1 MRSTSLAQFRRR
13 FAAACML
20 LLAGPALAAGA
31 PPPGAL
37 HIAALLSMTGYE
49 QPLSVS
55 AREGMDLALDEANRR
70 SDGPPIAADIYDEA
84 SNSGGAAKA
93 AQAAAASPAVLALG
107 SLFTFLHVVEGPILA
122 NAGMAALATA
132 TSDVITR
139 NATTF
144 RVNYKNTQESGLMA
158 TYLDRVLGQRR
169 ADVIVV
175 DDGYGAA
182 LRAGFDAA
190 AQRLQLDVTYLTF
203 RTPAEAAAAADTV
216 IHDPGHPAV
225 ALLMLDNDAARL
237 LALLRRG
244 GVTAPVIGPI
254 ALGGSVFAGAVAK
267 EAEEQHHPGAL
278 TDGVYATSPV
288 ILDSAGA
295 VTLGFAARYRARY
308 GHDPDWAAT
317 TWHDTAVLAI
327 AAIRHAAAN
336 GAHDTAA
343 LRRAVLAY
351 LQSLDGPAHAV
362 QGALGPIWFDQDRSK
377 VPAPIRVGRFSAG
390 KFESAPLQIVPVAA
404 PASSEIASGAVFE
417 MAPQRFARLQRVVYS
432 GIFLNEVP
440 HIDIAKSSFGADF
453 YVWLRYARDAGHDA
467 IDPADINF
475 PNMISGSFDPAR
487 PAETGVMPDGTVYRL
502 WRVQGEFRN
511 DFDLH
516 NFPFDQQRLELP
528 FFNASGA
535 SDRIVYVLD
544 RRSNAAATSP
554 LSLVASA
561 TAFTALTQWQPLGG
575 TERRDNLVT
584 PSTLGDPRL
593 AVSQGFRELAGFVA
607 EFRVK
612 RLALSTV
619 VKSLM
624 PLLLMTLIIYTTLH
638 FPPVLIKEKVTVAVT
653 GALSGAVLLVAI
665 NTQLG
670 SVGYTIAIEYAF
682 FVFFGLTTFS
692 IVAALAAHHLRHIKH
707 DHFALATETGARVV
721 FALAVACLVVG
732 ALIVSPAAG
741 AWP

>member
-1 MRSTSLAQFRRR
+1 MRSTSIAQFRRL
-13 FAAACML
+13 FALAGML
-20 LLAGPALAAGA
+20 LLAGPATGA
-31 PPPGAL
+31 DTPPGAL
-37 HIAALLSMTGYE
+37 HIAAMLSMTGYE
-49 QPLSVS
+49 LPLSRS
-55 AREGMDLALDEANRR
+55 AREGMDLTLDEARGR
-70 SDGPPIAADIYDEA
+70 GDGPPIVADIYDEA
-84 SNSGGAAKA
+84 SNTDGAAKA
-93 AQAAAASPAVLALG
+93 AKAAAASPAVLTLG

-132 TSDVITR
+132 TSEAITR

-144 RVNYKNTQESGLMA
+144 RVNYNNRQESALMA
-158 TYLDRVLGQRR
+158 TYLYRVLGQHR
-169 ADVIVV
+169 ADVLVV
-175 DDGYGAA
+175 NDGYGTA

-190 AQRLQLDVTYLTF
+190 AQRLHLDVTYLSFSTQ
-203 RTPAEAAAAADTV
+203 AEASAAADTV

-225 ALLMLDNDAARL
+225 ALLMLDNFAAHL
-237 LALLRRG
+237 LPLLRRG

-254 ALGGSVFAGAVAK
+254 ALSGNVFADAVAR
-267 EAEEQHHPGAL
+267 EAEEKRHPGAL

-295 VTLGFAARYRARY
+295 ETLGFAAGFRARY

-327 AAIRHAAAN
+327 AAIRHAAAS
-336 GAHDTAA
+336 GAHDTADM
-343 LRRAVLAY
+343 RRAVLAY
-351 LQSLDGPAHAV
+351 LQSLDGSAHAV
-362 QGALGPIWFDQDRSK
+362 QGALGPIWFDQDRGK
-377 VPAPIRVGRFSAG
+377 IPAPIRVGRFSAG
-390 KFESAPLQIVPVAA
+390 KFESAPLQIVPVAT
-404 PASSEIASGAVFE
+404 PASSEIASGAVFD
-417 MAPQRFARLQRVVYS
+417 MAPGRFARLQRVVYS

-453 YVWLRYARDAGHDA
+453 YVWLRYARDAGPDA

-475 PNMISGSFDPAR
+475 PNMVSGSFDPAR

-516 NFPFDQQRLELP
+516 NFPFDQQLLQLP

-544 RRSNAAATSP
+544 RRTNGGGASP
-554 LSLVASA
+554 LSLVASS

-575 TERRDNLVT
+575 TERRENLVT

-593 AVSQGFRELAGFVA
+593 AVTQGFRELSGFVA
-607 EFRVK
+607 LFRVK

-665 NTQLG
+665 DTQLG

-692 IVAALAAHHLRHIKH
+692 IVAALAAHHLRHVKH
-707 DHFALATETGARVV
+707 DHFALITEQGARVV

-732 ALIVSPAAG
+732 ALIISPGAG
-741 AWP
+741 ARP